1 MEPLAELESVITD
14 MRRIRNS
21 EPMDRYIWSWNMWD
35 NIDAWRSKL
44 ELIGLHLE
52 KEKSIVMFASILL
65 NILIKPNIG
74 LTQLQHMEDVYIYLL

>member
-44 ELIGLHLE
+44 ELIGIHLE
-52 KEKSIVMFASILL
+52 QSLKEKSNAL
-65 NILIKPNIG
+65 
-74 LTQLQHMEDVYIYLL
+74 